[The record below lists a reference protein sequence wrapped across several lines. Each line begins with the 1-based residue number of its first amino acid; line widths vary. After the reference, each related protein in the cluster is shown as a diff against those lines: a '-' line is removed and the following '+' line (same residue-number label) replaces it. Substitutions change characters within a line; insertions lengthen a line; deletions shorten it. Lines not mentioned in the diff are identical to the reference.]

1 MITPS
6 ETLQLNELLTLKSL
20 SLTKALLMSP
30 MITDTELK
38 DILTRETGICENH
51 MNELKDYME
60 LSNVKNEKTV
70 NNSAEDGRIEA

>member
-51 MNELKDYME
+51 MNELRGFME
-60 LSNVKNEKTV
+60 LSNVNSENMI
-70 NNSAEDGRIEA
+70 NNATEDGGIEA

>member
-6 ETLQLNELLTLKSL
+6 QTLQLNELLTLKSL
-20 SLTKALLMSP
+20 SITKALLMSP

-51 MNELKDYME
+51 MNELRGFME
-60 LSNVKNEKTV
+60 LSNVNSENMI
-70 NNSAEDGRIEA
+70 NNATEDGGIEA